1 MLDPHQPLSRR
12 SKIVRWVGILLLMKR
27 AFIALKTE
35 KERLNP
41 LYHEQSELCVFFVR
55 HVRHIGQMR
64 VEYQVLP
71 RRFGLKLFSDQL
83 GS

>member
-41 LYHEQSELCVFFVR
+41 LYHEQSELCVFLLD
-55 HVRHIGQMR
+55 M
-64 VEYQVLP
+64 YDT
-71 RRFGLKLFSDQL
+71 SDKCEL
-83 GS
+83 NIKFCLAVSV